1 MTGNVPTRLALMQ
14 WGTFLF
20 FAGCVAL
27 MTVCVALLL
36 PETKGVP
43 LEEINKIWES
53 HATWSKIVG
62 HDKGPQQAHADDD
75 ITTADNVE
83 PL

>member
-1 MTGNVPTRLALMQ
+1 MQ

-27 MTVCVALLL
+27 MTLCVAVLL

-43 LEEINKIWES
+43 LEEINRIWES
-53 HATWSKIVG
+53 HSIWGKIVG
-62 HDKGPQQAHADDD
+62 HGKDLQQSDAYVHR
-75 ITTADNVE
+75 
-83 PL
+83 

>member
-1 MTGNVPTRLALMQ
+1 MCLASMQ

-43 LEEINKIWES
+43 LEEINRIWES
-53 HATWSKIVG
+53 HSTWSKIVG
-62 HDKGPQQAHADDD
+62 HDENLQHSDAD
-75 ITTADNVE
+75 TAVATADNVE
-83 PL
+83 FL

>member
-1 MTGNVPTRLALMQ
+1 MQ

-20 FAGCVAL
+20 FTGCVAL
-27 MTVCVALLL
+27 MTLCVALLL

-53 HATWSKIVG
+53 HSTWSKIVG
-62 HDKGPQQAHADDD
+62 HDKGLQQPDPDDA
-75 ITTADNVE
+75 IAIADNVK